1 MSDQA
6 KSLRRH
12 YKEQM
17 IRIHKLVSTVDE
29 LIPIVHDRYI
39 YKGRD
44 IDVKARKALKAFRKY
59 ANSIQGIKNSNP
71 CLVIDCAGLGE
82 LALILGLMYPEREVY
97 CNIKSMDFQEV
108 FKGCI
113 QGFTRN
119 VKIID
124 DKEAENINMASVN
137 TFIVT
142 DTGNVSSEITPDAEI
157 VLI

>member
-1 MSDQA
+1 
-6 KSLRRH
+6 
-12 YKEQM
+12 
-17 IRIHKLVSTVDE
+17 
-29 LIPIVHDRYI
+29 
-39 YKGRD
+39 
-44 IDVKARKALKAFRKY
+44 
-59 ANSIQGIKNSNP
+59 
-71 CLVIDCAGLGE
+71 
-82 LALILGLMYPEREVY
+82 MYPEREVY

-142 DTGNVSSEITPDAEI
+142 DTGNVSSEITPMLRLSSFNQ
-157 VLI
+157 LIDYKEFYI